1 MNYRNYLER
10 QISFLR
16 FEQTCDRK
24 SDEELEDLEMEIQ
37 QLEEELEDLEM
48 EIQQLEEEL
57 ENS

>member
-10 QISFLR
+10 QISYLR
-16 FEQTCDRK
+16 FQQTIDRK
-24 SDEELEDLEMEIQ
+24 S
-37 QLEEELEDLEM
+37 EEELEDLEM

>member
-37 QLEEELEDLEM
+37 QLEEELE
-48 EIQQLEEEL
+48 
-57 ENS
+57 NS